1 MTPVVKSVL
10 ALAALCVMLLAGTSA
25 AHHVRADKHYYRLL
39 YAARNDNPE
48 QVVTEYRCLPRA
60 FRERPIVKE
69 YYKKAYKEARPKV
82 GKVVRDSFV
91 FVPTLEK
98 CDVYAL
104 FVFAAGLFLLFLWV
118 TPRNPKL
125 QRRYSKDKTPG
136 AQDSPTEGQM
146 AFIRRINNGII
157 PVGLTNATATTMIK
171 EYISKVGMASKRQRI
186 DVSPTEFLTGSKS
199 HRERMKLERER
210 RRAQEKLARQQE
222 MARRQQE
229 REALREK
236 KLADRLYEKRIAEEE
251 RLIKAREEEHSGLE
265 RKARSAKARTI
276 QEFQSLVNGILADK
290 RIDPQEVRQLKAWLV
305 ANRQSESDFAQMFRL
320 IDESLVDGVID
331 ADETQAIYEGV
342 IDCLITLRERK

>member
-1 MTPVVKSVL
+1 MTSVVKSVL

-39 YAARNDNPE
+39 YAARNAKPE
-48 QVVTEYRCLPRA
+48 QVVSEYRCLPRS
-60 FRERPIVKE
+60 FRERPFVKE
-69 YYKKAYKEARPKV
+69 YYEEARTIV
-82 GKVVRDSFV
+82 GDSVWHSLVLF
-91 FVPTLEK
+91 PTLEK
-98 CDVYAL
+98 FDVYAL

-118 TPRNPKL
+118 TPRKL
-125 QRRYSKDKTPG
+125 KFQRRHSKDKTPS
-136 AQDSPTEGQM
+136 AQDEPSEGQL

-157 PVGLTNATATTMIK
+157 PVGLTKTSAATMIK
-171 EYISKVGMASKRQRI
+171 EYISTVGMASKRQRI

-210 RRAQEKLARQQE
+210 KRAQEKLARQQE
-222 MARRQQE
+222 MAKRQQE

-236 KLADRLYEKRIAEEE
+236 KLADRLYDKRLAEEE

-276 QEFQSLVNGILADK
+276 QEFQSLVNRILADK
-290 RIDPQEVRQLKAWLV
+290 QIDPQEARQLKAWLM
-305 ANRQSESDFAQMFRL
+305 ANRQSESDFEQMFKL
-320 IDESLVDGVID
+320 IDESLVDGIID